1 MAVLSVAFSVAT
13 SPCRPLQNLLKTRS
27 VLLVCPPGSTGA
39 AQKNR
44 KFERPWVGVS
54 FDIGRRI
61 SIRLGHLQVN
71 DANGL
76 GSFILAIV

>member
-1 MAVLSVAFSVAT
+1 M
-13 SPCRPLQNLLKTRS
+13 
-27 VLLVCPPGSTGA
+27 CPPGSTGA

-76 GSFILAIV
+76 GSLILAIV